1 MQNLLIL
8 FSYYLLIIVS
18 ILGYGLFFL
27 KIFDEKLDN
36 NNLGY
41 VGLFGLYVLLIY
53 SYISNFI
60 IAHSE
65 VHNLL
70 IIIIG
75 LFLFI
80 SKILK
85 DHLQFKKQIF
95 FTFIV
100 FLLLSSS
107 LILYKNHDDFPYY
120 HFPYT
125 YYLTQQSF
133 YFGVGQFN
141 HGFRT
146 PSSIFYLNS
155 LFYLPSAKYFLFN
168 FTSIYILGFANVI
181 LLKRTHSFFNY
192 FKIKKQNIDL
202 TNYLSLF
209 SLIFINIFFYRIAE
223 HGTDRS
229 AQILI
234 FLLVIELLALAKLKR
249 IKSINLF
256 NVYLLGAFIISLK
269 AFYILYVILIIP
281 LILLIKSRKLD
292 YIKII
297 NYLIFNKF
305 FVLFLILLFFVLF
318 SYFVNTGC
326 IIYPLSMTCFD
337 SLNWSIP
344 SEQVQTMN
352 NWYELWAKGGAAPNF
367 RVLNPDHYI
376 LGFNWVNNWIDIY
389 FFNKVSDFILGLLLL
404 IIIVVIFFRKEFFK
418 EKSNKVNKHTYI
430 TYFIILILGFEW
442 FYNHPSLRYGGYCII
457 ALLFFIPVCV
467 KLNTKNIDFKKYT
480 SSVFILI
487 FIAMLVF
494 NVRNIMRIGKEID
507 FYNYKPTENVF
518 YFTSDEHFRIQK
530 QMENF
535 IVQYKECIN
544 LKKACDLEK
553 QKIYQNYGKM
563 IFRKN
568 D

>member
-1 MQNLLIL
+1 MQNLSIL
-8 FSYYLLIIVS
+8 FSYYLLIIIS
-18 ILGYGLFFL
+18 ILGYGFFFL
-27 KIFDEKLDN
+27 KIFDKKLDN
-36 NNLGY
+36 NNFGY

-53 SYISNFI
+53 SYLSNFI

-65 VHNLL
+65 AHNFL

-75 LFLFI
+75 FFLFI
-80 SKILK
+80 LKIQKNYSK
-85 DHLQFKKQIF
+85 FKKQIF

-100 FLLLSSS
+100 FLFLSSS
-107 LILYKNHDDFPYY
+107 LILFKNHDDFPYY

-155 LFYLPSAKYFLFN
+155 LFYLPSAKHFLFN
-168 FTSIYILGFANVI
+168 FTSVYILGFVNII
-181 LLKRTHSFFNY
+181 LLKKIHNFFDY
-192 FKIKKQNIDL
+192 FKIKKQDINL

-209 SLIFINIFFYRIAE
+209 SLIFINIFFYRISE

-234 FLLVIELLALAKLKR
+234 FLLVIELLVLVKLKR
-249 IKSINLF
+249 IKSLDLF
-256 NVYLLGAFIISLK
+256 NIYLLGSLIISLK

-281 LILLIKSRKLD
+281 LFLLIKSRKQEN
-292 YIKII
+292 IKVI
-297 NYLIFNKF
+297 NFLILNKF
-305 FVLFLILLFFVLF
+305 FVLFLLLLFFVLF

-344 SEQVQTMN
+344 SEQVQAMN

-367 RVLNPDHYI
+367 RVSNPDHYI
-376 LGFNWVNNWIDIY
+376 LGFNWLNNWIDIY

-404 IIIVVIFFRKEFFK
+404 IIIVVIFFRREFFK
-418 EKSNKVNKHTYI
+418 EKSKKVNNHIYI

-442 FYNHPSLRYGGYCII
+442 FYNHPSLRYGGYCIV
-457 ALLFFIPVCV
+457 ALLCFIPVCLKLDV
-467 KLNTKNIDFKKYT
+467 KNFDFKKYT
-480 SSVFILI
+480 RSIFILI

-494 NVRNIMRIGKEID
+494 NVRNIMRIGKEIS
-507 FYNYKPTENVF
+507 FYSYKPSENVF
-518 YFTSDEHFRIQK
+518 YFVSDDHFRIQK
-530 QMENF
+530 QMNNF
-535 IVQYKECIN
+535 IVKYNECIN
-544 LKKACDLEK
+544 LKKACDLAK

-563 IFRKN
+563 IFKKN